1 MDKVIKSFDLLYGKM
16 YSVGGNAMQWLY
28 DGFTAQESMIYSK
41 VQLIADNIS
50 SILNSA
56 YTVNSTIS
64 IPKLSYGDYGQYKMS
79 YEAMDISSSIA
90 AKVDVAVSNAMI
102 PYLEQLVEYSRETA
116 NKELSVS
123 IGDRE
128 IAKANIRGKRQMG
141 LQLIT
146 EQ

>member
-1 MDKVIKSFDLLYGKM
+1 
-16 YSVGGNAMQWLY
+16 
-28 DGFTAQESMIYSK
+28 
-41 VQLIADNIS
+41 
-50 SILNSA
+50 
-56 YTVNSTIS
+56 
-64 IPKLSYGDYGQYKMS
+64 
-79 YEAMDISSSIA
+79 
-90 AKVDVAVSNAMI
+90 MI

>member
-1 MDKVIKSFDLLYGKM
+1 
-16 YSVGGNAMQWLY
+16 
-28 DGFTAQESMIYSK
+28 
-41 VQLIADNIS
+41 
-50 SILNSA
+50 
-56 YTVNSTIS
+56 
-64 IPKLSYGDYGQYKMS
+64 
-79 YEAMDISSSIA
+79 MDISSSIA